1 MKISEENRIYIVKG
15 VECTK
20 AMKGHEH
27 FFHEET
33 VISNFSNLC
42 SWIQNLTSHITFFF
56 RTDKSNLRI
65 DTLFSL
71 TFDLK

>member
-27 FFHEET
+27 FFHEENSY
-33 VISNFSNLC
+33 VEF
-42 SWIQNLTSHITFFF
+42 
-56 RTDKSNLRI
+56 
-65 DTLFSL
+65 
-71 TFDLK
+71 